1 MMDNELSNQE
11 LVKCVVVG
19 DTAVGKTRLI
29 CARACNKKVS
39 LSQLLNTHVPTVW
52 AIDQYR
58 IYKEVSAD
66 LISNETYISLSPFRC
81 HILLPIVVK
90 FVEDVITMST
100 F

>member
-1 MMDNELSNQE
+1 MDNELSNQE

-81 HILLPIVVK
+81 PILLPIVVK